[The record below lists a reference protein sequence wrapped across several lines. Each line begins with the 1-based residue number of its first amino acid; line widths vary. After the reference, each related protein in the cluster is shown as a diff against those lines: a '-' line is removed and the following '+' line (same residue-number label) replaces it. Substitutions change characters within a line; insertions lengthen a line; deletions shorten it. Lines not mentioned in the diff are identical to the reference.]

1 VPLGRRALRGVAEEI
16 ELFAAKSGRAA
27 TGEKRRDPVCGME
40 LAESE
45 VGASLTT
52 GGNEH
57 AFCSDECLR
66 RFVAAPEK
74 YTGAEA

>member
-1 VPLGRRALRGVAEEI
+1 
-16 ELFAAKSGRAA
+16 
-27 TGEKRRDPVCGME
+27 ME

-74 YTGAEA
+74 YAGAEA